1 MGNSPA
7 QCKENCGQDSNARNL
22 EHRLGGG
29 GGGGGVYSFGC
40 GATHGGLGQLCWRE

>member
-29 GGGGGVYSFGC
+29 GGGGSIRLVV
-40 GATHGGLGQLCWRE
+40 GLLMVG